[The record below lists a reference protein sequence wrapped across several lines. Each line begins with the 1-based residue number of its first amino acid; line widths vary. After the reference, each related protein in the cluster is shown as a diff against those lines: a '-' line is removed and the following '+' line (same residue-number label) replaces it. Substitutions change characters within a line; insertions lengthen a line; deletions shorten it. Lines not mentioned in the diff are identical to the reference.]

1 MQVRKGSVV
10 AHPEVVDEVQVA
22 AEVAGE
28 EEEVDGRDRRCC
40 RCGRGEQLRPSLDR
54 VGVEANEGGGRGC
67 VPTLR

>member
-28 EEEVDGRDRRCC
+28 EEEVDGRDVDAADVVED
-40 RCGRGEQLRPSLDR
+40 EQILASSTP
-54 VGVEANEGGGRGC
+54 
-67 VPTLR
+67 